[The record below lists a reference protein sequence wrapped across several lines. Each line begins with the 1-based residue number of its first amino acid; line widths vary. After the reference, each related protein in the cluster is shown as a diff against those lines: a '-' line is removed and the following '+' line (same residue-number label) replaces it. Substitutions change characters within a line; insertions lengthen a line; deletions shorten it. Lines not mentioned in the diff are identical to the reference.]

1 MHLYDPTVG
10 LFGTNGLVGGGIPSA
25 VGAAISAKHRK
36 TGDVAVAFFGD
47 GATNHAAFHESLNF
61 AGFMRAPVIFVCENN
76 LYATATAL
84 SDVTLNPEIA
94 TRAAAYGIP
103 GVAVDGTPADNVY
116 VAINHLM
123 KGQLPDLV
131 LSGIN
136 HGPNLADDVIYSG
149 TVAAAMEG
157 CILGIPAIAFSLAT
171 RKTFEF
177 EHAAKFAKSVVRT
190 ALSSPLPQRMLLN
203 VNIPSY
209 GPVKGYEVT
218 RLGRHS
224 YGASIIEKEDPR
236 GRKYYWIGG
245 TGYDHVTEE
254 GTDVTVVHDHRKA
267 SITPLMLD
275 LTQHEF
281 IKPLQ
286 KWKLDW

>member
-1 MHLYDPTVG
+1 MRGSNVKRILISNDDGIHARG
-10 LFGTNGLVGGGIPSA
+10 LQALVDAVSDLGEIWVVAPQHEQSA
-25 VGAAISAKHRK
+25 TSHSLSLHHPLRIRK
-36 TGDVAVAFFGD
+36 D
-47 GATNHAAFHESLNF
+47 GERRF
-61 AGFMRAPVIFVCENN
+61 
-76 LYATATAL
+76 
-84 SDVTLNPEIA
+84 
-94 TRAAAYGIP
+94 
-103 GVAVDGTPADNVY
+103 AVDGTPADCVY

-123 KGQLPDLV
+123 KTQRPDLV

-157 CILGIPAIAFSLAT
+157 SILGVPAIAFSLAT

-177 EHAAKFAKSVVRT
+177 EHAAKFAEAITRT
-190 ALSSPLPQRMLLN
+190 ALANTLPPRMLLN

-209 GPVKGYEVT
+209 GPVQGYEIT

-224 YGASIIEKEDPR
+224 YGADVIEKDDPR

-245 TGYDHVTEE
+245 TGYEHVKEA
-254 GTDVTVVHDHRKA
+254 GTDVTVVHDERKA

-281 IKPLQ
+281 LSPL
-286 KWKLDW
+286 KSWKIDGF